1 MSGTGTNP
9 SFKRYAYHIQGN
21 DCNRVLIHYVGNH
34 EVATESCHG
43 NSKVMRPFTRTCPS
57 VLRTAEIT
65 DKMPSVIYKGE
76 ISCSDYPPQ
85 YQSVL
90 KPRNTKEIANVQHC
104 HRQKFRFSHDGLYN
118 VHELSYD
125 LGGFVHKIITFPD
138 LFIVCGMRHVIK
150 VPSDVAYNDSMNNI
164 VLQHVSHFEL
174 CHINEDHYD
183 VVLSKDG
190 SIPTDPPFSG
200 ETFSSFINLE

>member
-1 MSGTGTNP
+1 MSGTRTNP

-138 LFIVCGMRHVIK
+138 LVIVYGMRNVIK
-150 VPSDVAYNDSMNNI
+150 EFDRP
-164 VLQHVSHFEL
+164 LQ
-174 CHINEDHYD
+174 
-183 VVLSKDG
+183 
-190 SIPTDPPFSG
+190 
-200 ETFSSFINLE
+200 